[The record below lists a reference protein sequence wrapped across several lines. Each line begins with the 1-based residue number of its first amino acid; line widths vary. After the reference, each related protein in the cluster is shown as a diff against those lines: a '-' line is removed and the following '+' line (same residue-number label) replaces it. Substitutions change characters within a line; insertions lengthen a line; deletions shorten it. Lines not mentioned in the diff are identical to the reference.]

1 MGAHRQARGTC
12 LLENVKAIF
21 ASITTFW
28 FTQEKPPDMFR
39 GLKIYL
45 NVFAVRS
52 LPWAPLTEFAA
63 LPQAISWIYLFI

>member
-1 MGAHRQARGTC
+1 
-12 LLENVKAIF
+12 
-21 ASITTFW
+21 
-28 FTQEKPPDMFR
+28 MFR

-63 LPQAISWIYLFI
+63 LPQAISWIYLFIWNHKRPESATTCRESKG